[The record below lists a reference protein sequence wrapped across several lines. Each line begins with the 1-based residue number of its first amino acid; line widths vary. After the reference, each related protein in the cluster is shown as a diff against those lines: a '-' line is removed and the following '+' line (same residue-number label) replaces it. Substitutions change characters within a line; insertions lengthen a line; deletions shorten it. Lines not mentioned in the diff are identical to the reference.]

1 VAGYSEAR
9 PAATARGITLIQGIE
24 ITAVE
29 AGRDVHVLGYFFDP
43 DSGALVEFLDAQRA
57 DRRRRVREM
66 AARLRAMGYQVS
78 EDTLLDP
85 AADRAGRSVGR
96 PAIADALVR
105 AGHARDRDDAFARL
119 IGRDAP
125 AYVPR
130 AGLSPAGVI
139 DVIVRAGGIASLAH
153 PILAGLDDLIPS
165 LAAQG
170 LTALEAR
177 HSDHPPDVEAHYRAL
192 AAALGLAVSGGS
204 DFHGDDTSNAASL
217 GTVTLDAADFAALE
231 ARAHAR
237 S

>member
-1 VAGYSEAR
+1 
-9 PAATARGITLIQGIE
+9 
-24 ITAVE
+24 
-29 AGRDVHVLGYFFDP
+29 
-43 DSGALVEFLDAQRA
+43 
-57 DRRRRVREM
+57 
-66 AARLRAMGYQVS
+66 
-78 EDTLLDP
+78 
-85 AADRAGRSVGR
+85 
-96 PAIADALVR
+96 
-105 AGHARDRDDAFARL
+105 
-119 IGRDAP
+119 
-125 AYVPR
+125 
-130 AGLSPAGVI
+130 VI

-153 PILAGLDDLIPS
+153 PILAGIDDLIPS

>member
-1 VAGYSEAR
+1 
-9 PAATARGITLIQGIE
+9 LIPGIE

-29 AGRDVHVLGYFFDP
+29 DGRDVHVLGYFFDL
-43 DSGALVEFLDAQRA
+43 DSGALSEFLDAQRA

-66 AARLRAMGYQVS
+66 SARLRTMGYQVS
-78 EDTLLDP
+78 PDTLFDP

-105 AGHARDRDDAFARL
+105 AGHARNRDDAFARL

-130 AGLSPAGVI
+130 TGLPAAGVI

-153 PILAGLDDLIPS
+153 PILAGIDDSIPS

-170 LTALEAR
+170 LSALEAR
-177 HSDHPPDVEAHYRAL
+177 HSDHPPDVEARYRAL
-192 AAALGLAVSGGS
+192 AASLGLAVSGGS

-217 GTVTLDAADFAALE
+217 GAVTLDAADFAALE
-231 ARAHAR
+231 ARAHAG